1 MAGFFG
7 FFDYTRPGP
16 GVAKDAPPKPR
27 FFQFFEIF
35 SRKFWS
41 LVKLN
46 LLFTLFS
53 LPALIALL
61 FVSEFY
67 IQGNIF
73 PNEPFFDFVIKF
85 VFGALF
91 FCIPLVTVGPA
102 QAGFTYVLRNY
113 AREEHAFLWWDFKEH
128 ALKNFKQGMIVSLID
143 LVVVILVG
151 IDINIYM
158 QLKSDSILTTIA
170 SVFLI
175 LAFIVYLMMH
185 LYIYPMMV
193 TFKLSIKQ
201 LYRNA
206 LIFAVIKFFPN
217 LLILIV
223 CAGLIYASFIY
234 PVIGFIL
241 FPLITVSVIGF
252 VTNFYVYPKM
262 KRYIMDKVETPNQEL
277 TEEDAYSELS
287 RKE

>member
-1 MAGFFG
+1 
-7 FFDYTRPGP
+7 
-16 GVAKDAPPKPR
+16 
-27 FFQFFEIF
+27 
-35 SRKFWS
+35 
-41 LVKLN
+41 
-46 LLFTLFS
+46 
-53 LPALIALL
+53 
-61 FVSEFY
+61 
-67 IQGNIF
+67 
-73 PNEPFFDFVIKF
+73 
-85 VFGALF
+85 
-91 FCIPLVTVGPA
+91 
-102 QAGFTYVLRNY
+102 
-113 AREEHAFLWWDFKEH
+113 
-128 ALKNFKQGMIVSLID
+128 
-143 LVVVILVG
+143 
-151 IDINIYM
+151 
-158 QLKSDSILTTIA
+158 
-170 SVFLI
+170 
-175 LAFIVYLMMH
+175 MMH